1 MLIEVEVLD
10 VDTEVLVLVELV
22 EIELLVLEVEVVNDW
37 VVEVDVLLVEKL
49 VLVD

>member
-22 EIELLVLEVEVVNDW
+22 ETELLVDEVEVVKDC
-37 VVEVDVLLVEKL
+37 VVEVEVLLVEKL